1 MEKPLSVTD
10 YQFHEVSTYP
20 NVNLLVKLTNK
31 KTGKESMMIALSK
44 GKKAYAEVVTVENN
58 EYQTNDVKAHIN
70 SFTGDGRITKIN
82 IFNLLRF
89 HSQDLFKGFTEKIE
103 SEDDLKEHFIIQ
115 KIIDN

>member
-1 MEKPLSVTD
+1 MLLSVTD
-10 YQFHEVSTYP
+10 YQFHEVSNYP

-58 EYQTNDVKAHIN
+58 KYQTNDVKAHIN

-103 SEDDLKEHFIIQ
+103 SEDDLKEYFIIQ